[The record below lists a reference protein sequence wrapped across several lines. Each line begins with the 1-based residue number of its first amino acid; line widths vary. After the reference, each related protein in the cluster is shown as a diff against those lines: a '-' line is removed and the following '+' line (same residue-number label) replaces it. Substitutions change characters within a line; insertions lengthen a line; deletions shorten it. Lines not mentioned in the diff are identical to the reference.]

1 MKKICLFVILS
12 LFAISSFANIYIP
25 RAHLSE
31 LYIDDLGNWT
41 LEIGFY
47 DLDFWDE
54 ALTIDSIFIEISSGR
69 AQIISYSLF
78 AEDGTEGFDSLAVI
92 TVANLSAPLSIN
104 RNGDFV
110 KIRSYG
116 IYMSDDLAESFSFGD
131 YPWSMLSCI
140 HHGESITRI

>member
-1 MKKICLFVILS
+1 MKKIWLFVILS
-12 LFAISSFANIYIP
+12 LFALNTFANLYIP
-25 RAHLSE
+25 RAHISE
-31 LYIDDLGNWT
+31 LYIDNLGNWT

-47 DLDFWDE
+47 ELDYLMGGDFV
-54 ALTIDSIFIEISSGR
+54 DSIFIETSSGR
-69 AQIISYSLF
+69 AKIISYSLF
-78 AEDGTEGFDSLAVI
+78 AGEGDGFDSLAVI

-104 RNGDFV
+104 QDGDFV

>member
-1 MKKICLFVILS
+1 MKKIWLFVILS
-12 LFAISSFANIYIP
+12 LFALNTFANLYIP
-25 RAHLSE
+25 RAHISE
-31 LYIDDLGNWT
+31 LYIDNLGNWT

-47 DLDFWDE
+47 ELDYLMGGDFV
-54 ALTIDSIFIEISSGR
+54 DSIFIETSSGR
-69 AQIISYSLF
+69 AKIISYSLF
-78 AEDGTEGFDSLAVI
+78 AGEGDGFDSLAVI
-92 TVANLSAPLSIN
+92 TIANLSAPLSIN
-104 RNGDFV
+104 PDGDFV

>member
-47 DLDFWDE
+47 DLDFWIDGY
-54 ALTIDSIFIEISSGR
+54 TIDSIFIETSSGR

-78 AEDGTEGFDSLAVI
+78 AGDGTDGFDSLAVI

-104 RNGDFV
+104 QDGDFV